1 MRSSNPHVEKVRDQ
15 FTRQADAYSRMQ
27 QTRDEKSLRGLV
39 ALASVS
45 NSDRV
50 VDVACGPGF
59 LTLAFAEKCEH
70 VLGVDATGEFL
81 SRARR
86 EAELRQIHNV
96 VFSLGDANQLDLED
110 GIFDCA
116 SCRAAFHHFPDPAR
130 VLGEMRRVVRPGGKI
145 LVADMLASRDPE
157 EASLHNRI
165 EQLCDPTH
173 TRALADTE
181 FEQLFR
187 ETGLEVLRRPTS
199 EIHYEVEE
207 WLGHGGPSEEAAQ
220 EIRGLFE
227 ASLGDDRSGLKVRRE
242 GNDLKFTHQAAAFL
256 LRTPSA

>member
-1 MRSSNPHVEKVRDQ
+1 MEKIQDQ

-27 QTRDEKSLRGLV
+27 QTRDEKGLRGLV
-39 ALASVS
+39 ALAAIS

-59 LTLAFAEKCEH
+59 LTMAFAEKCEH

-81 SRARR
+81 RRARR
-86 EAELRQIHNV
+86 EADSRHIHNIA
-96 VFSLGDANQLDLED
+96 FAPGDANHLDLED
-110 GIFDCA
+110 GTFDCA

-157 EASLHNRI
+157 QASLHNRI
-165 EQLCDPTH
+165 EKLCDPTH

-187 ETGLEVLRRPTS
+187 EAGLEVLQRPTS
-199 EIHYEVEE
+199 KIHYELEE
-207 WLGHGGPSEEAAQ
+207 WLGHGGPNEEAAR
-220 EIRGLFE
+220 EIRRLFE
-227 ASLGDDRSGLKVRRE
+227 ASLDDDRSGLKVRRE
-242 GNDLKFTHQAAAFL
+242 GKDLKFTHQAAAFL
-256 LRTPSA
+256 LRTPTA